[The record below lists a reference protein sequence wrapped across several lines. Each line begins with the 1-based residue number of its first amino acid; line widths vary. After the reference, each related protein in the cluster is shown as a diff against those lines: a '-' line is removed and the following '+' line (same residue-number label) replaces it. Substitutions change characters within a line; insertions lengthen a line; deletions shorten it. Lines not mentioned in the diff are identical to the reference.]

1 MKRFNV
7 EVKTDNG
14 VQLVLSRTGDPQ
26 RTETVTVDTEE
37 LCAAVNAGVY
47 STPDEAKEDAHAD
60 VEFRSVKAAYEL
72 LGLPEG
78 YRLTDD
84 EISEL
89 RAAQTIA
96 VDSLVPSV
104 DTLFVQ

>member
-7 EVKTDNG
+7 EVQTTDG
-14 VQLVLSRTGDPQ
+14 VQLLLSRVDDPQ
-26 RTETVTVDTEE
+26 QTETVTVGTDD
-37 LCAAVNAGVY
+37 LRAAVEAGVY
-47 STPDEAKEDAHAD
+47 STPDEAREDTQAGI
-60 VEFRSVKAAYEL
+60 EFQLVKAAYKL

-89 RAAQTIA
+89 RTAQSTA

-104 DTLFVQ
+104 DALFI

>member
-1 MKRFNV
+1 MKRFSI
-7 EVKTDNG
+7 EVQTADG
-14 VQLVLSRTGDPQ
+14 VQLVLRRTDDTQ
-26 RTETVTVDTEE
+26 QTETVTVGKDD
-37 LCAAVNAGVY
+37 LRAAIDAGVY
-47 STPDEAKEDAHAD
+47 STPDEAREDARAD
-60 VEFRSVKAAYEL
+60 VEFRTVKAAYKL

-89 RAAQTIA
+89 RTAQATA

-104 DTLFVQ
+104 DKLFL

>member
-7 EVKTDNG
+7 EVQTTDG
-14 VQLVLSRTGDPQ
+14 VQLLLSRVDDPQ
-26 RTETVTVDTEE
+26 QTETVTVSVDD
-37 LCAAVNAGVY
+37 LRAAIDAGVY
-47 STPDEAKEDAHAD
+47 STPDEAREDARAD
-60 VEFRSVKAAYEL
+60 VEFRTVKAAYKL

-78 YRLTDD
+78 YRLTEE

-89 RAAQTIA
+89 RTAQTTA

-104 DTLFVQ
+104 DKLFL

>member
-7 EVKTDNG
+7 EVQTTDG
-14 VQLVLSRTGDPQ
+14 VQLVLRRTDDPQ
-26 RTETVTVDTEE
+26 QTETVTVGTDD
-37 LCAAVNAGVY
+37 LRAAIDAGVY
-47 STPDEAKEDAHAD
+47 STPDEAREDARAD
-60 VEFRSVKAAYEL
+60 VEFRTVKAAYKL

-78 YRLTDD
+78 YRLTEE

-89 RAAQTIA
+89 RTAQATA

-104 DTLFVQ
+104 DALFA

>member
-1 MKRFNV
+1 MKRFDI
-7 EVKTDNG
+7 EVQTADG
-14 VQLVLSRTGDPQ
+14 VQLVLSRTDDPGQ
-26 RTETVTVDTEE
+26 TETVTVGTED
-37 LCAAVNAGVY
+37 LRAAVEAGVY
-47 STPDEAKEDAHAD
+47 STPDEAREDARAD
-60 VEFRSVKAAYEL
+60 VEFRTVKAAYKL

-89 RAAQTIA
+89 RTAQATA

-104 DTLFVQ
+104 DKLFL

>member
-1 MKRFNV
+1 MKRFNI
-7 EVKTDNG
+7 EVQTTDG
-14 VQLVLSRTGDPQ
+14 VQLLLSRVDDPGQ
-26 RTETVTVDTEE
+26 TETVTVGTED
-37 LCAAVNAGVY
+37 LRAAVDAGVY
-47 STPDEAKEDAHAD
+47 STPDEAREDARAD
-60 VEFRSVKAAYEL
+60 VEFRTVKAAYKL

-89 RAAQTIA
+89 RTAQATA

-104 DTLFVQ
+104 DTLFV